1 MTKPSFPFPSTVLVG
16 GHKLKIVWKD
26 DSGGEDLFGT
36 YSTDKK
42 VITLFKSN
50 NPNEE
55 VAWSTLYHEML
66 HASLEIGGL
75 TYLMTDGLEEAVV
88 RNFDSLMLP
97 ALKILFEQ

>member
-1 MTKPSFPFPSTVLVG
+1 MTKLSFPFPSSVLVG
-16 GHKLKIVWKD
+16 GHKLKIVWRI

-42 VITLFKSN
+42 VITLFKNN

-66 HASLEIGGL
+66 HASLEMGGL
-75 TYLMTDGLEEAVV
+75 SYMLGDSLEEAVV

>member
-1 MTKPSFPFPSTVLVG
+1 MTKPAFYFPSSVLVG
-16 GHKLKIVWKD
+16 GHKIKIVWKP

-36 YSTDKK
+36 YSSDKK
-42 VITLFKSN
+42 VITLFRSN
-50 NPNEE
+50 NPNEG

-75 TYLMTDGLEEAVV
+75 TYMMTDGLEEAIV

-97 ALKILFEQ
+97 ALKTIFEK